1 MITTVLMSVFGV
13 YALVLFLAGLLA
25 PGARSRA
32 WPGAAAAGSAVFAA
46 QSDSFWTMVSLGL
59 IALWFTVLALPLGD
73 TSFRVRFGLL
83 KVVSVFAFL
92 TLWPT
97 FDVASG
103 GKFPCPRYIEER
115 VEARLVAGLDLRGG
129 LRLAYTVDV
138 AEAVKDKRDGYY
150 DDMRKELSKLYAGHS
165 GDEAPSDQL
174 LEKLK
179 ESVEISAPRSPSNLI
194 RLKVKDSADP
204 SKLDARFRD
213 LWKVDLDL
221 RQLGPREFEFS
232 IRRSTES
239 AIRERAVA
247 QAKEIILRRVDA
259 LGLRE
264 AAVSTR
270 DEDIIVEVPGE
281 NEAAFASIREIIG
294 QTARLEFK
302 LLDDDSNFFAELERT
317 AAPDSLPEGLT
328 FQRERVSAGV
338 DSASGEPVER
348 FPTFAFLPIRK
359 GEKSQATLDRL
370 KGWVGTLTL
379 PEDREVGFGLERAP
393 ESENSTKEIETGFRT
408 YLLKSRTELTGDL
421 VREAVATPD
430 NSGRSLG
437 GWLVALT
444 FTDQGGRIFER
455 ITGNNVK
462 RRFAI
467 LLDGRVESSPVIQDR
482 IPGGHATITM
492 GSSDP
497 EVQLRDSRK
506 LELVLRSGALPA
518 PITPSNEQLIGPSL
532 GRDAIKLALQGAA
545 GGALIVL
552 LFMAAYY
559 AIGGVIADIAVLLNL
574 VLQLAILASFGASMT
589 LPGIAGLA
597 LTIGMS
603 VDANILI
610 NERIREELRE
620 GKSSRVAVEL
630 GYSKAFSAI
639 LDGQL
644 TTLIAGLVLAQ
655 YGTGP
660 IKGFAVTLIVGVLCS
675 IYTGVFVSRVLFE
688 LYLKRLGNK
697 KLSVG

>member
-1 MITTVLMSVFGV
+1 MSVFGV
-13 YALVLFLAGLLA
+13 YALVLFLAGLLSRS
-25 PGARSRA
+25 ARTRA
-32 WPGAAAAGSAVFAA
+32 WPGAVSAGSAVFAA
-46 QSDSFWTMVSLGL
+46 QGDSFWTMVGLGL
-59 IALWFTVLALPLGD
+59 IALWFTILALPLGD
-73 TSFRVRFGLL
+73 TNFRLRLGLL
-83 KVVSVFAFL
+83 KVATILAFL
-92 TLWPT
+92 TLWPSLDT
-97 FDVASG
+97 ATG

-150 DDMRKELSKLYAGHS
+150 DDMRKELAKLYAGHS
-165 GDEAPSDQL
+165 GDEAPSDEL

-179 ESVEISAPRSPSNLI
+179 SSVEISAPRAPSNLI
-194 RLKVKDSADP
+194 RLKVKDGADA

-221 RQLGPREFEFS
+221 RQLGPAELEFT

-302 LLDDDSNFFAELERT
+302 LLDDESNYFAELERT
-317 AAPDSLPEGLT
+317 AARDSLPEGLV

-338 DSASGEPVER
+338 DPASGEAIER
-348 FPTFAFLPIRK
+348 QPTFAYLPIKK
-359 GEKSQATLDRL
+359 GEKSQATLERL
-370 KGWVGTLTL
+370 KGWVATLTL
-379 PEDREVGFGLERAP
+379 PEDREVGFGLERAL

-408 YLLKSRTELTGDL
+408 YFLKSRTELTGDL

-492 GSSDP
+492 GGSDP
-497 EVQLRDSRK
+497 EAQLRDSRK

-610 NERIREELRE
+610 NERIRDELRE

-675 IYTGVFVSRVLFE
+675 IYTGVFVTRVLFE
-688 LYLKRLGNK
+688 LYLKRLGTK